1 MENVIDKIQT
11 LLADEDSLKQ
21 IQKLYEML
29 SNGSSSGK
37 SDEVQS
43 KSECEHENTGPECA
57 ESDNVE
63 SNGEPFSS
71 GDDMGFDFSTLLKLQ
86 SLFGNTSGSDDKNI
100 ALLTALKPHLSEEKQ
115 YKVDKAV
122 KIMHLLEIYSVLKE
136 SGLLKDIDK
145 ML

>member
-11 LLADEDSLKQ
+11 LLADEESLRQ
-21 IQKLYEML
+21 IQKLYEVI
-29 SNGSSSGK
+29 SNGSSSVNN
-37 SDEVQS
+37 DEVHS
-43 KSECEHENTGPECA
+43 KSECEHEEGHECS
-57 ESDNVE
+57 ESDNAEGSEE
-63 SNGEPFSS
+63 SFSS
-71 GDDMGFDFSTLLKLQ
+71 GDDMGFDFGTLLKLQ
-86 SLFGNTSGSDDKNI
+86 SLFGKTSGSDDKNI

-122 KIMHLLEIYSVLKE
+122 KIMHMFEIYSVLKE